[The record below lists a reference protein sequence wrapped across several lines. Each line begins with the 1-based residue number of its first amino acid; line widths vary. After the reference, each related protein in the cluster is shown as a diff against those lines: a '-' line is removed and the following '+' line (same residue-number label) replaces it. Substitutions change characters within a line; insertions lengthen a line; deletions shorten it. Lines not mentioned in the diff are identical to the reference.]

1 MKSGDPENPVL
12 YPPVWSNIYYRKT
25 QLRKEIEEVAE
36 KYLSY
41 GGKQILVDY
50 GCGTKPYEP
59 ILSPYVS
66 EYIGLDITEAEN
78 VDRVLAEDGTSSLPD
93 STADV
98 VLSSQ
103 VLEHVPDP
111 VRYLNEAHR
120 LLEKDGLLL
129 LSTHGHMIYH
139 PVPEDYWRW
148 THRGL
153 RKMLKQTNFT
163 IEELR
168 GIIGKAATGGQFLL
182 DGVRPALPE
191 ACQGAFN
198 LLMQGIISFLD
209 HDVFNPNLD
218 KDASIFLVVARK
230 R

>member
-1 MKSGDPENPVL
+1 
-12 YPPVWSNIYYRKT
+12 
-25 QLRKEIEEVAE
+25 
-36 KYLSY
+36 
-41 GGKQILVDY
+41 
-50 GCGTKPYEP
+50 
-59 ILSPYVS
+59 
-66 EYIGLDITEAEN
+66 
-78 VDRVLAEDGTSSLPD
+78 
-93 STADV
+93 
-98 VLSSQ
+98 
-103 VLEHVPDP
+103 
-111 VRYLNEAHR
+111 
-120 LLEKDGLLL
+120 
-129 LSTHGHMIYH
+129 MIYH

-182 DGVRPALPE
+182 DGVRPVLPE